1 MEYDKKIFSENL
13 KKQAAIAGEN
23 QPDIAEVLG
32 VTKSAVN
39 AYFMGNKMPRMDRIK
54 KLADHFGCNVSDLV
68 DDKSI
73 EDQITAVAI
82 PVLGTV
88 PAGVPIEAIQDIL
101 GYEEIP
107 KIMADTGDFFC
118 LRVEGN
124 SMYPLLYS
132 GETIVIKKQETADNG
147 DIVVALVD
155 NEETTVK
162 RLKKMS
168 DGIILEAEN
177 PEYNSLYFNEK
188 QIQNEKV
195 KIIGKAVE
203 SRKKL

>member
-1 MEYDKKIFSENL
+1 MEYDKKIFAENL
-13 KKQAAIAGEN
+13 RKQAAIAGEN

-39 AYFMGNKMPRMDRIK
+39 SYFTGTKMPRMDRIK
-54 KLADHFGCNVSDLV
+54 KLAEHFGCNVSDLI
-68 DDKSI
+68 DDKTV

-88 PAGVPIEAIQDIL
+88 PAGIPIEAIQDIL

-107 KIMADTGDFFC
+107 KIMADTGEFFC

-162 RLKKMS
+162 RLKKVS

>member
-39 AYFMGNKMPRMDRIK
+39 AYFTGNKMPRMDRIK

-68 DDKSI
+68 DDKSV

-107 KIMADTGDFFC
+107 KIMADTGEFFC

>member
-39 AYFMGNKMPRMDRIK
+39 AYFTGNKMPRMDRIK

-107 KIMADTGDFFC
+107 KIMADTGEFFC

-162 RLKKMS
+162 RLKRVS

-177 PEYNSLYFNEK
+177 PEYNSLYFNER
-188 QIQNEKV
+188 QIKNEKV

>member
-54 KLADHFGCNVSDLV
+54 KLADHFGCNVSDLI
-68 DDKSI
+68 DDKTV

-107 KIMADTGDFFC
+107 KIMADTGEFFC

-155 NEETTVK
+155 NNDTTVK
-162 RLKKMS
+162 RLKKVS

-188 QIQNEKV
+188 QIRNEKV

>member
-73 EDQITAVAI
+73 EDQVTAVAI

-107 KIMADTGDFFC
+107 KIMADTGEFFC

-147 DIVVALVD
+147 DIIVALVD

-162 RLKKMS
+162 RLKKVS

>member
-1 MEYDKKIFSENL
+1 MEYDKKIFAENL
-13 KKQAAIAGEN
+13 RKQAAIAGEN

-39 AYFMGNKMPRMDRIK
+39 SYFTGTKMPRMDRIK
-54 KLADHFGCNVSDLV
+54 KLAEHFGCNVSDLI
-68 DDKSI
+68 DDKTV

-132 GETIVIKKQETADNG
+132 GETIVIRKQETADNG

-155 NEETTVK
+155 NNDTTVK
-162 RLKKMS
+162 RLKKVS

-188 QIQNEKV
+188 QIRNEKV

>member
-107 KIMADTGDFFC
+107 KIMADTGEFFC

-155 NEETTVK
+155 NEDTTVK
-162 RLKKMS
+162 RLKKVS

-177 PEYNSLYFNEK
+177 PEYNSLYFSEK

>member
-73 EDQITAVAI
+73 EDQVTAVAI

>member
-39 AYFMGNKMPRMDRIK
+39 SYFTGTKMPRMDRIK

-107 KIMADTGDFFC
+107 KIMADTGEFFC

-162 RLKKMS
+162 RLKKVS

>member
-68 DDKSI
+68 DDKTV

-107 KIMADTGDFFC
+107 KIMADTGEFFC

>member
-39 AYFMGNKMPRMDRIK
+39 SYFTGTKMPRMDRIK
-54 KLADHFGCNVSDLV
+54 KLAEHFGCNVSDLI
-68 DDKSI
+68 DDKTV

-107 KIMADTGDFFC
+107 KIMADTGEFFC

-132 GETIVIKKQETADNG
+132 GETIVIKKQETAENG
-147 DIVVALVD
+147 DIVVALID
-155 NEETTVK
+155 NDDTTVK
-162 RLKKMS
+162 RLKKVS

-177 PEYNSLYFNEK
+177 PEYNSLYFNER
-188 QIQNEKV
+188 QIKNEKV

>member
-1 MEYDKKIFSENL
+1 MEYDKKIFAENL
-13 KKQAAIAGEN
+13 RKQAAIAGEN

-39 AYFMGNKMPRMDRIK
+39 SYFTGTKMPRMDRIK
-54 KLADHFGCNVSDLV
+54 KLAEHFGCNVSDLI
-68 DDKSI
+68 DDKTV

-101 GYEEIP
+101 GHEEIP
-107 KIMADTGDFFC
+107 KIMADTGEFFC

-188 QIQNEKV
+188 QIKNEKV

>member
-32 VTKSAVN
+32 ITKSAVN
-39 AYFMGNKMPRMDRIK
+39 AYFMGNKIPRMDRIK

-107 KIMADTGDFFC
+107 KIMADTGEFFC

-162 RLKKMS
+162 RLKKVS

-188 QIQNEKV
+188 QIKNEKV

>member
-23 QPDIAEVLG
+23 QPD
-32 VTKSAVN
+32 
-39 AYFMGNKMPRMDRIK
+39 
-54 KLADHFGCNVSDLV
+54 
-68 DDKSI
+68 
-73 EDQITAVAI
+73 
-82 PVLGTV
+82 
-88 PAGVPIEAIQDIL
+88 
-101 GYEEIP
+101 
-107 KIMADTGDFFC
+107 TGEFFC

-132 GETIVIKKQETADNG
+132 GETIVIRKQETADNS
-147 DIVVALVD
+147 DIIVALID

-162 RLKKMS
+162 RLKKVS

-188 QIQNEKV
+188 QIQNKKV

>member
-54 KLADHFGCNVSDLV
+54 KLADHFGCNVSDLI
-68 DDKSI
+68 DDKTV

-107 KIMADTGDFFC
+107 KIMADTGEFFC

>member
-54 KLADHFGCNVSDLV
+54 KLADHFGCNISDLV

-73 EDQITAVAI
+73 EDQVTAVAI

-107 KIMADTGDFFC
+107 KIMADTGEFFC

-162 RLKKMS
+162 RLKKVS

>member
-107 KIMADTGDFFC
+107 KIMADTGEFFC

-132 GETIVIKKQETADNG
+132 GETIVIKKQETAGNG

>member
-107 KIMADTGDFFC
+107 KIMADTGEFFC

-162 RLKKMS
+162 RLKKVS

-177 PEYNSLYFNEK
+177 PEYTSLYFNEK

>member
-73 EDQITAVAI
+73 EDQVTAVAI

-107 KIMADTGDFFC
+107 KIMADTGEFFC

-132 GETIVIKKQETADNG
+132 GETIVIKKQETAENG

-155 NEETTVK
+155 NNDTTVK
-162 RLKKMS
+162 RLKKVS

-188 QIQNEKV
+188 QIRNEKV

>member
-107 KIMADTGDFFC
+107 KIMADTGEFFC

-162 RLKKMS
+162 RLKKVS

>member
-39 AYFMGNKMPRMDRIK
+39 AYFTGNKMPRMDRIK

-73 EDQITAVAI
+73 EDQVTAVAI

-107 KIMADTGDFFC
+107 KIIADTGEFFC

-132 GETIVIKKQETADNG
+132 GEIIVIKKQETADNG

>member
-73 EDQITAVAI
+73 EDQVTAVAI

-107 KIMADTGDFFC
+107 KIMADTGEFFC

-203 SRKKL
+203 SRKKI

>member
-39 AYFMGNKMPRMDRIK
+39 AYFMGNKMPRMDCIK

-68 DDKSI
+68 DDKSV

-107 KIMADTGDFFC
+107 KIMADTGEFFC

-162 RLKKMS
+162 RLKKVS

>member
-1 MEYDKKIFSENL
+1 MEYDKKIFAENL
-13 KKQAAIAGEN
+13 RKQAAIAGEN
-23 QPDIAEVLG
+23 QPDIAEVFG

-39 AYFMGNKMPRMDRIK
+39 SYFTGTKMPRMDRIK
-54 KLADHFGCNVSDLV
+54 KLAEHFGCNVSDLI
-68 DDKSI
+68 DDKTV

-107 KIMADTGDFFC
+107 KIMADTGEFFC

-132 GETIVIKKQETADNG
+132 GETIVIRKQETADNG

-155 NEETTVK
+155 NEDTTVK
-162 RLKKMS
+162 RLKKVS

-177 PEYNSLYFNEK
+177 PEYNSLYFSEK

>member
-73 EDQITAVAI
+73 EDQVTAVAI

-107 KIMADTGDFFC
+107 KIMADTGEFFC

-162 RLKKMS
+162 RLKKVS

>member
-73 EDQITAVAI
+73 EDQVTAVAI

-107 KIMADTGDFFC
+107 KIMADTGEFFC

-188 QIQNEKV
+188 QIRNEKV

>member
-23 QPDIAEVLG
+23 QPDIAEFLG
-32 VTKSAVN
+32 VTN
-39 AYFMGNKMPRMDRIK
+39 
-54 KLADHFGCNVSDLV
+54 
-68 DDKSI
+68 
-73 EDQITAVAI
+73 
-82 PVLGTV
+82 
-88 PAGVPIEAIQDIL
+88 
-101 GYEEIP
+101 
-107 KIMADTGDFFC
+107 
-118 LRVEGN
+118 
-124 SMYPLLYS
+124 
-132 GETIVIKKQETADNG
+132 
-147 DIVVALVD
+147 IVVALVD

-162 RLKKMS
+162 RLKKVS

>member
-107 KIMADTGDFFC
+107 KIMADTGELFC

-162 RLKKMS
+162 RLKKVS

>member
-1 MEYDKKIFSENL
+1 MENEKKVFARNL
-13 KKQAAIAGEN
+13 KRQTDLAGEN
-23 QPDIAEVLG
+23 QLEIAEFLG
-32 VTKSAVN
+32 ISKTAVN
-39 AYFMGNKMPRMDRIK
+39 SYFLGNKMPRMDRIK
-54 KLADHFGCNVSDLV
+54 KLAEHFGCNVSDLI
-68 DDKSI
+68 DDKTV

-107 KIMADTGDFFC
+107 KIMADTGEFFC

-132 GETIVIKKQETADNG
+132 GETIVIRKQEAADNG

-155 NEETTVK
+155 NNDTTVK
-162 RLKKMS
+162 RLKKVS

-188 QIQNEKV
+188 QIRNEKV

>member
-23 QPDIAEVLG
+23 QPDIADVLG

-107 KIMADTGDFFC
+107 KIMADTGEFFC

-147 DIVVALVD
+147 DIIVALVD

-162 RLKKMS
+162 RLKKVS
-168 DGIILEAEN
+168 DGIILE
-177 PEYNSLYFNEK
+177 
-188 QIQNEKV
+188 KV
-195 KIIGKAVE
+195 KNSPANEPGIK
-203 SRKKL
+203 

>member
-39 AYFMGNKMPRMDRIK
+39 SYFTGTKMPRMDRIK
-54 KLADHFGCNVSDLV
+54 KLAEHFGCNVSDLI
-68 DDKSI
+68 DDKTV

-107 KIMADTGDFFC
+107 KIMADTGEFFC

-162 RLKKMS
+162 RLKKVS

>member
-107 KIMADTGDFFC
+107 KIMADTGEFF
-118 LRVEGN
+118 
-124 SMYPLLYS
+124 
-132 GETIVIKKQETADNG
+132 
-147 DIVVALVD
+147 
-155 NEETTVK
+155 
-162 RLKKMS
+162 
-168 DGIILEAEN
+168 
-177 PEYNSLYFNEK
+177 
-188 QIQNEKV
+188 
-195 KIIGKAVE
+195 
-203 SRKKL
+203 

>member
-73 EDQITAVAI
+73 EDQVTAVAI
-82 PVLGTV
+82 PVLGIV

-107 KIMADTGDFFC
+107 KIMADTGEFFC

-162 RLKKMS
+162 RLKKVS

>member
-107 KIMADTGDFFC
+107 KIMADTGEFFC
-118 LRVEGN
+118 LQMEGN

>member
-54 KLADHFGCNVSDLV
+54 KLADHFGCTVSDLV

-73 EDQITAVAI
+73 EDQVTAVAI

-107 KIMADTGDFFC
+107 KIMADTGEFFC

-147 DIVVALVD
+147 DIIVALVD

-162 RLKKMS
+162 RLKKVS

>member
-1 MEYDKKIFSENL
+1 MEYDKKIFAENL
-13 KKQAAIAGEN
+13 RKQAAIAGEN

-39 AYFMGNKMPRMDRIK
+39 SYFTGTKMPRMDRIK
-54 KLADHFGCNVSDLV
+54 KLAEHFGCNVSDLI
-68 DDKSI
+68 DDKTV

-107 KIMADTGDFFC
+107 KIMADTGEFFC

-155 NEETTVK
+155 NNDTTVK
-162 RLKKMS
+162 RLKKVS

-188 QIQNEKV
+188 QIRNEKV

>member
-107 KIMADTGDFFC
+107 KIMADTGEFFC
-118 LRVEGN
+118 IRVEGN

-132 GETIVIKKQETADNG
+132 GETIVIKKQETAENG
-147 DIVVALVD
+147 DIVVALID
-155 NEETTVK
+155 NDDTTVK
-162 RLKKMS
+162 RLKKVS

>member
-1 MEYDKKIFSENL
+1 MEYDKKIFAENL
-13 KKQAAIAGEN
+13 RKQAAIAGEN

-39 AYFMGNKMPRMDRIK
+39 SYFTGTKMPRMDRIK
-54 KLADHFGCNVSDLV
+54 KLAEHFGCNVSDLI
-68 DDKSI
+68 DDKTV

-107 KIMADTGDFFC
+107 KIMADTGEFFC

-132 GETIVIKKQETADNG
+132 GETIVIKKQETAENG
-147 DIVVALVD
+147 DIVVALID
-155 NEETTVK
+155 NDDTTVK
-162 RLKKMS
+162 RMKKVS

-177 PEYNSLYFNEK
+177 PEYNSLYFNKK

>member
-68 DDKSI
+68 DDKTI
-73 EDQITAVAI
+73 EDQVTAVAI

-107 KIMADTGDFFC
+107 KIMADTGEFFC